1 MQSTS
6 SDLDENDD
14 MEVDENNNNNN
25 NYSNGNSRLKQETCN
40 CAKSGGTG
48 SSDVMNNELNAI
60 RNELI
65 KLNSSDC
72 TLLSFYPSFI
82 CFILS
87 TR

>member
-40 CAKSGGTG
+40 CAKSGGSG
-48 SSDVMNNELNAI
+48 SDVMNNELNAI

-65 KLNSSDC
+65 KLNSNDC
-72 TLLSFYPSFI
+72 TLLFLPFYLLYLI
-82 CFILS
+82 Y
-87 TR
+87 